1 MYRMYKDIYA
11 STLQC
16 FSKTLV
22 AEVYIEIHILQTKE
36 LAWARQVKTVKDIAL
51 QRKQKSRIVIILNMP
66 LVGWQFISFFSVCCI
81 FSLIKHERVRTFV
94 LISQFS
100 TKFYAIGY
108 RLFFKNC
115 YSYLR
120 VTFS

>member
-1 MYRMYKDIYA
+1 MYRMYKDIYMRPHYNVFQKPW
-11 STLQC
+11 LL
-16 FSKTLV
+16 K
-22 AEVYIEIHILQTKE
+22 YILRFIFYKQKSLP
-36 LAWARQVKTVKDIAL
+36 ARQVKTVKDIAL
-51 QRKQKSRIVIILNMP
+51 QKKQKSRIVIILNMP